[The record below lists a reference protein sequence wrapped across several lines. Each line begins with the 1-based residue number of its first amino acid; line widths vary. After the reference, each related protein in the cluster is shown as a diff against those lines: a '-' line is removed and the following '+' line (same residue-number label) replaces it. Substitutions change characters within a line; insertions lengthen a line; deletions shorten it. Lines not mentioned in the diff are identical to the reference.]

1 VTGAKAEPDDVD
13 ATQTTEHASG
23 SSAPDERA
31 DHSPAVLDDAERVK
45 RPGFVYFLGYGIMAP
60 VARIVFRPRILGR
73 DNIPATGR
81 VILASNHLSFIDSI
95 VIPLVAPRR
104 VQFLAKSTYFTG
116 TGVKGW
122 VSRTFFSAIGAI
134 GVERGAGQAAQ
145 LALDEGRAVLEAEGA
160 FAIYPEGTRSLDGR
174 LYKGRTG
181 VAWLALTTG
190 AVVVPVGLIGTQEI
204 QPVGT
209 KVPRIR
215 KITVSFGEPLDL
227 GHHGPATS
235 GKARRQA
242 TDEVM
247 AAIHS
252 LSGQELAHAY
262 NESPPVGTLNRIARR
277 VFPRERL

>member
-1 VTGAKAEPDDVD
+1 VTGADAEPKDNTETITIDSHDAAVADD
-13 ATQTTEHASG
+13 
-23 SSAPDERA
+23 APDE
-31 DHSPAVLDDAERVK
+31 PERVK

-60 VARIVFRPRILGR
+60 VARIVFRPEIVGR
-73 DNIPATGR
+73 ENIPATGS
-81 VILASNHLSFIDSI
+81 VILASNHLSFIDSL
-95 VIPLVAPRR
+95 VIPLVATRR

-116 TGVKGW
+116 TGFKGW
-122 VSRTFFSAIGAI
+122 VSRTFFTAIGAI

-145 LALDEGRAVLEAEGA
+145 VALDAGRAVLDAEGA

-209 KVPRIR
+209 KIPRIR
-215 KITVSFGEPLDL
+215 KVTVTFGEPLDL

-242 TDEVM
+242 TDEIM
-247 AAIHS
+247 AAIHK
-252 LSGQELAHAY
+252 LSGQELANAY
-262 NESPPVGTLNRIARR
+262 NESPPVGTLNRIANR